1 MREAPLPCF
10 YRSCGLDHRVRF
22 KSRGLPW
29 LALLAG
35 CASTPSFEGRAVPP
49 LARPIV
55 TKSGAATSSVGT
67 PSVGTP
73 SVTAPSADPK
83 EWGEGS
89 GKSYWIAAAD
99 VVGFEFLLNQFD
111 RYIYEPDGEFDTDW
125 DSIEDNLHRGWVVDR
140 DGFAVNQVGHPY
152 QGSMVHGFARSAGLD
167 YWHALVYDAFGSAL
181 WEIAGET
188 SPPSL
193 NDQITT
199 TFGGSFLGEALFR
212 MASLIL
218 EHASGE
224 PGCWRE
230 ISATAVSPA
239 TGFNRLAFANR
250 FDGIFPSRDAPVFLR
265 AGAGVRDNTSLTDFE
280 ELNDL
285 SSGVALVNFGMDY
298 GMPGQSGYEYERP
311 FDYFHFETTLTSSSN
326 VIPENVEARG
336 LLCGTDYEWG
346 DDYRGIWGLYG
357 TYDYIAPEAFSV
369 SSSALS
375 FGTTAQYWLA
385 DSFALQGNLLGGVGW
400 TALGNIADVQ
410 EDRDY
415 HSGWGPQALAELR
428 FLVSDVALLEL
439 GGREYFVHGSGSGSD
454 SREEVLRGEAAL
466 TVRIW
471 RGHALT
477 VQFVASNRDAS
488 FVELPDTLQSVGA
501 LSLLYTYLGDRRFG
515 AVDWAR

>member
-1 MREAPLPCF
+1 M
-10 YRSCGLDHRVRF
+10 
-22 KSRGLPW
+22 
-29 LALLAG
+29 LLLGG
-35 CASTPSFEGRAVPP
+35 CASPAPVEDWKAAAPVRAWTPAESGSS
-49 LARPIV
+49 ARDPHQAG
-55 TKSGAATSSVGT
+55 TAAPASDERDEV
-67 PSVGTP
+67 
-73 SVTAPSADPK
+73 
-83 EWGEGS
+83 WGEGS
-89 GKSYWIAAAD
+89 GKSYWIAATE

-111 RYIYEPDGEFDTDW
+111 RHIYEPDGEFDSDW
-125 DSIEDNLHRGWVVDR
+125 DSIDDNLHRGWVVDR
-140 DGFAVNQVGHPY
+140 DGFAVNQIGHPY

-167 YWHALVYDAFGSAL
+167 YWTALVYDFFGSTL

-212 MASLIL
+212 MASVIL

-250 FDGIFPSRDAPVFLR
+250 FDGIFPSHDPPLFLR
-265 AGAGVRDNTSLTDFE
+265 AGVGARDNTTLKDFE
-280 ELNDL
+280 EL
-285 SSGVALVNFGMDY
+285 SEVTSGVAVVDFSLDY
-298 GMPGQSGYEYERP
+298 GLPGKAGYEYERP

-336 LLCGTDYEWG
+336 LLWGTDYDWG
-346 DDYRGIWGLYG
+346 KDYRGIWGLYG

-375 FGTTAQYWLA
+375 LGTTAQVWITESL
-385 DSFALQGNLLGGVGW
+385 ALQGSALGGVGW
-400 TALGNIADVQ
+400 TALGTIADVQ

-415 HSGWGPQALAELR
+415 HSGWGPQALLELR
-428 FLVSDVALLEL
+428 FLGSDLAMLEL
-439 GGREYFVHGSGSGSD
+439 AGKDYYVWGSGSGD
-454 SREEVLRGEAAL
+454 SRENVLRGEAAL

-471 RGHALT
+471 RGHALRL
-477 VQFVASNRDAS
+477 QFVASSRDAS
-488 FVELPDTLQSVGA
+488 FVDLPDTLQSVGA
-501 LSLLYTYLGDRRFG
+501 LSLLYTWLGDRRFG
-515 AVDWAR
+515 AVDY